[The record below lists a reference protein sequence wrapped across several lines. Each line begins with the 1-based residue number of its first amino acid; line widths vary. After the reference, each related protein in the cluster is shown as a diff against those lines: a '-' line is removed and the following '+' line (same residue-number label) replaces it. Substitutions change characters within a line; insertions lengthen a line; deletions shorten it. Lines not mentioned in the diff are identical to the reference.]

1 MADLAEE
8 HRRWTRSQVESTLQE
23 ILIDSLG
30 VAEPEVTPSASLV
43 RDLGAE
49 SIDFLDIGFK
59 IQQEL
64 GVNLQTAEIRDRVMA
79 WGALVH
85 PALAELLTA
94 RYGVSVSVEELR
106 GLEKGGLTA
115 VLDRVAAQRQITAPS
130 DAVDEVGW
138 ELVRRLVKEFAA
150 LGCKVGE
157 KDQADLLGIMR
168 ADLSTR
174 RLTERTLDL
183 LTVEALTDFV
193 CAKLGSRLAGA

>member
-1 MADLAEE
+1 MADLGQEQ
-8 HRRWTRSQVESTLQE
+8 RRWTRSEVESTLRE

-30 VAEPEVTPSASLV
+30 VADSEVTPSASLV

-85 PALAELLTA
+85 PVLAELVNA
-94 RYGVSVSVEELR
+94 RYGASISVDELR
-106 GLEKGGLTA
+106 ALEKGGLAA
-115 VLDRVAAQRQITAPS
+115 VLNHIAAQRQLTVS
-130 DAVDEVGW
+130 DSAVDEIGRDLVG
-138 ELVRRLVKEFAA
+138 RLVTEFAGM
-150 LGCKVGE
+150 GCRVGE

-168 ADLSTR
+168 TDLSTR

-193 CAKLGSRLAGA
+193 CAKLGPRLAGA

>member
-1 MADLAEE
+1 MADLGQEQ
-8 HRRWTRSQVESTLQE
+8 RRWTRSEVESTLRE

-30 VAEPEVTPSASLV
+30 VADSEVTPSASLV

-85 PALAELLTA
+85 PVLAELVNA
-94 RYGVSVSVEELR
+94 RYGASISVDELR
-106 GLEKGGLTA
+106 ALEKGGLAA
-115 VLDRVAAQRQITAPS
+115 VVNHIAAQRQLTVS
-130 DAVDEVGW
+130 DSAVDEIGRDLVG
-138 ELVRRLVKEFAA
+138 RLVTEFAGM
-150 LGCKVGE
+150 GCRVGE

-168 ADLSTR
+168 TDLSTR

-193 CAKLGSRLAGA
+193 CAKLGPRLAGA